1 MYCQPW
7 TGLLFWESAACQ
19 RVMPGRKE
27 AQMRADKASSHSE
40 SLWIAPSHY
49 LSIIWSLA
57 SIFINGDLA
66 DGMHL
71 ENRSKEVL
79 PSKIKKAESKIQKP
93 SKESVC
99 LLSSRCV
106 VRGLTRQSI
115 HLLGQGDGERMI
127 FQAGKKK

>member
-19 RVMPGRKE
+19 RVMPGRRE
-27 AQMRADKASSHSE
+27 AQMRAAKASSNSE
-40 SLWIAPSHY
+40 SLWIAPSHH

-79 PSKIKKAESKIQKP
+79 PSKIKKAEGVKYRNQ
-93 SKESVC
+93 
-99 LLSSRCV
+99 
-106 VRGLTRQSI
+106 VRSLC
-115 HLLGQGDGERMI
+115 D
-127 FQAGKKK
+127 F